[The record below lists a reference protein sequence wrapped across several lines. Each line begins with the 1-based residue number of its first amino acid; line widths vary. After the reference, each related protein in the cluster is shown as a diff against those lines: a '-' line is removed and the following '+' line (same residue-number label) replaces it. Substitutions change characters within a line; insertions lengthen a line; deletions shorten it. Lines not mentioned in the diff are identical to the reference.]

1 MNLGAALEIYGGGPG
16 SGCHGPNCGRP
27 EGPHSVSTEERFRD
41 AKTGEWTPERQ
52 AFHQSIVDAAVAGK
66 EPAEGRRPIAYV
78 MGGGTASGKTTA
90 SERVI
95 GKNPG
100 AVRVDPDE
108 IKFKIP
114 EFADYKKAEPKT
126 ASAMVHEESSYIT
139 KKVMA
144 ETIARGLDLTYDA
157 TTSGK

>member
-100 AVRVDPDE
+100 AVRV
-108 IKFKIP
+108 
-114 EFADYKKAEPKT
+114 ART
-126 ASAMVHEESSYIT
+126 RSSSRYRSSRIT
-139 KKVMA
+139 RRRNRRRHRPWCTKS
-144 ETIARGLDLTYDA
+144 RA
-157 TTSGK
+157 T